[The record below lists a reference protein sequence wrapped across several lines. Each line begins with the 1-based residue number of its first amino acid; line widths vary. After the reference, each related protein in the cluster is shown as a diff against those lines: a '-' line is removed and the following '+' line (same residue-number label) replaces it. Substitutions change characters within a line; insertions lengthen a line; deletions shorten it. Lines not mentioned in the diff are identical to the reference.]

1 MSQEARPHWSHCA
14 VQHAQQGHC
23 LAGPRLDKLEMTL
36 RRRVE
41 DEEFPGAIRLQS
53 AQVGSISP
61 HLAGQ
66 IMNKR
71 PGRST
76 AIGISSQPKP
86 LSE

>member
-1 MSQEARPHWSHCA
+1 
-14 VQHAQQGHC
+14 
-23 LAGPRLDKLEMTL
+23 MTL